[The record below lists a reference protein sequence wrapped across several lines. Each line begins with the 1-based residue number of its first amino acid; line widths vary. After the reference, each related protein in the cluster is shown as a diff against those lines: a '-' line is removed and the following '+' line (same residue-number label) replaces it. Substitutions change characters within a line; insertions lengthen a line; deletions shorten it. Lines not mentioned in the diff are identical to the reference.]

1 MPQNPGQLDLEIL
14 QLVIDRLFL
23 TGNLISFEY
32 ALGIAVK
39 EAEILDN
46 QKYLSDLLLN
56 SAQFDILQGRYQ
68 EARCKLNEVLIQKE
82 KICDD
87 YGRLICMRKIGI
99 VDYREHK
106 ISASL
111 EIWEKALSE
120 SKSKNINEFIG
131 QLLNNLGVI
140 YLDLGRI
147 EEAEKLYLESLEINR
162 SLGYKIGLSNSL
174 NNLGILYKNQGK
186 IEEAEKLYL
195 ESLEIKR
202 FLGDKK
208 GISNSLSNLGIIETE
223 KNEIQ
228 RARKCFV
235 ESIEIR
241 KEIKDSYLLPEIHK
255 AYPYLSPEERTMYF
269 SLFLTLDNSQY
280 GKKENF
286 WVEDIQLM
294 NLCFE
299 NSVLD
304 IDAIRTACKKII
316 ELAIDF
322 KYDKPDELP
331 IDTFIIVSNK
341 LISQSEFE
349 IPKELCN
356 QALEWIGDRKTIMKK
371 KIQEI
376 LL

>member
-1 MPQNPGQLDLEIL
+1 
-14 QLVIDRLFL
+14 
-23 TGNLISFEY
+23 
-32 ALGIAVK
+32 
-39 EAEILDN
+39 
-46 QKYLSDLLLN
+46 
-56 SAQFDILQGRYQ
+56 
-68 EARCKLNEVLIQKE
+68 
-82 KICDD
+82 
-87 YGRLICMRKIGI
+87 
-99 VDYREHK
+99 
-106 ISASL
+106 
-111 EIWEKALSE
+111 
-120 SKSKNINEFIG
+120 
-131 QLLNNLGVI
+131 
-140 YLDLGRI
+140 
-147 EEAEKLYLESLEINR
+147 
-162 SLGYKIGLSNSL
+162 
-174 NNLGILYKNQGK
+174 
-186 IEEAEKLYL
+186 
-195 ESLEIKR
+195 LEIKR

-376 LL
+376 LLLF